1 MHINLVAMVA
11 EHLAESHVCQVA
23 AACSNFMPLLHI
35 LAKLFIILT
44 CKGYGWRA
52 RGWQLYN
59 FFFIPFPFQ
68 KSPSQIHKLFHK
80 FVAKF
85 KLQFHLLNFD

>member
-1 MHINLVAMVA
+1 MHINLVVMVV
-11 EHLAESHVCQVA
+11 EHLAESHVA

-44 CKGYGWRA
+44 CKGYGWR
-52 RGWQLYN
+52 GWQLNIFYFL
-59 FFFIPFPFQ
+59 FFYSFSISE
-68 KSPSQIHKLFHK
+68 KSSQIHKVFHK

-85 KLQFHLLNFD
+85 MLQFHLLNFD